1 MSTKKVRHWDVFD
14 HNVFLETFTCEA
26 GLDSGYVRR
35 HIIKM
40 RNYPDSVIIRE
51 NRRNDSN
58 STRW

>member
-14 HNVFLETFTCEA
+14 HNVFLETFSCGA
-26 GLDSGYVRR
+26 GIDSGTVRR

-51 NRRNDSN
+51 NRDGNSN
-58 STRW
+58 ETRW